1 MSNEC
6 DRARKNGAEDQ
17 WTTGKIL
24 CGWIVQRAP
33 GPVGY
38 RRWNGNDEYRSAE
51 QIQIALHGLQQSVTG
66 TARDI
71 VADDRAVVKWDMEF
85 RHRKLSGGKSITVRG
100 VTIVEFR
107 ELICTHE
114 DIFDLGSMIY
124 ENVPIVGMQIRYL
137 KQRLEAA

>member
-1 MSNEC
+1 MSIEVLNRFKSLYM
-6 DRARKNGAEDQ
+6 DSSSLSRAQLETIYEPDIIFKDPVHQIEGLDALTDYMQTMYAN
-17 WTTGKIL
+17 
-24 CGWIVQRAP
+24 VQQCSFT
-33 GPVGY
+33 Y
-38 RRWNGNDEYRSAE
+38 LDE
-51 QIQIALHGLQQSVTG
+51 
-66 TARDI
+66 I